1 MTTHMKYF
9 LILALLLL
17 LPAALANAQTQNADS
32 QILESD
38 AITPGFAK
46 TFQSDYI
53 TFKPDNIM
61 KWISPRR
68 GLVQDGVLMSRDY
81 TNTKMS
87 EFQKEMKEIKNP
99 EMLFVRGYYNRTS
112 LSNARSSK
120 SIVEGKTPT
129 TQPTFGF
136 YKAFYQ
142 LSFDLEKIRQ
152 KINIIAVFEK
162 LDGKWYLVQTQ
173 NLRMSRGGINSPTTE
188 SFALQTD
195 QLTIGDMPLD
205 FEGVTFSTTKK
216 SRRFASK
223 MARNRQRPTLLYFFT
238 LISVDSGAQMDWAET
253 LYPKYKDKNVYIFC
267 VTDDEPEYIKWY
279 IEQGKWNVGV
289 LRDVNS
295 LMHHDLEVDIHPYII
310 LLDHWGVVRTISR
323 GYNEESLELVESV
336 MDEIIDEANR
346 AIALEKKGGPPIHK

>member
-1 MTTHMKYF
+1 MKYF
-9 LILALLLL
+9 IILALLLL
-17 LPAALANAQTQNADS
+17 LPAALANAQAQDAGST
-32 QILESD
+32 ILESD

-53 TFKPDNIM
+53 TFKPGNIM

-68 GLVQDGVLMSRDY
+68 GLVQDGVLMSYDY
-81 TNTKMS
+81 TNTKMA

-112 LSNARSSK
+112 FSSAK
-120 SIVEGKTPT
+120 GSMPIVEGKTPI

-142 LSFDLEKIRQ
+142 LTFNLGKIRQ

-205 FEGVTFSTTKK
+205 FEGVTFSTSKK

-223 MARNRQRPTLLYFFT
+223 MARNRKRPVLLYFFT
-238 LISVDSGAQMDWAET
+238 LISADSGAQMDWAET

-267 VTDDEPEYIKWY
+267 VTDDKPEFLKWY
-279 IEQGKWNVGV
+279 LEQGKWKVAV
-289 LRDVNS
+289 LRDENS

-323 GYNEESLELVESV
+323 GYNEESLKFVESV

-346 AIALEKKGGPPIHK
+346 TIALEKTGGPPIHKN